1 MYKVYCNGGLVLPL
15 KRERQSFKQSS
26 HCDFLTFAIFRTLNL
41 NLIAKATNRQGREG
55 QEWAKCRTEK
65 KKKVKAAELTII
77 FQRLCEALKFWYLI
91 LVTKIVMRT
100 GNGTT
105 WIHCPDNDLMRMG
118 NGESITNSH
127 YDPEVVI
134 LWFCSD
140 AAKWR
145 MSDISWESARKSM
158 KMVTLCSLK
167 VMAECVSDEGVG
179 HRRGRRGI
187 QSMAFVCSVTI

>member
-1 MYKVYCNGGLVLPL
+1 MP
-15 KRERQSFKQSS
+15 Q
-26 HCDFLTFAIFRTLNL
+26 I
-41 NLIAKATNRQGREG
+41 GRG
-55 QEWAKCRTEK
+55 EK
-65 KKKVKAAELTII
+65 GRAEPNVEQKKKVKAPELTII
-77 FQRLCEALKFWYLI
+77 FQRLREALKFWYLI

-127 YDPEVVI
+127 YDPKVVI

-158 KMVTLCSLK
+158 KMVTLCGLK
-167 VMAECVSDEGVG
+167 VMAECFSDGGVG
-179 HRRGRRGI
+179 CGRGGGGCKAWSLSAERQNRNTFKGGMDANWKEKT
-187 QSMAFVCSVTI
+187 SR

>member
-1 MYKVYCNGGLVLPL
+1 MP
-15 KRERQSFKQSS
+15 RPQ
-26 HCDFLTFAIFRTLNL
+26 I
-41 NLIAKATNRQGREG
+41 GRGEKG
-55 QEWAKCRTEK
+55 KTESNAEQ
-65 KKKVKAAELTII
+65 KKKVKASELTII

-105 WIHCPDNDLMRMG
+105 WIHCPDNNLMRMG

-145 MSDISWESARKSM
+145 MSDISWESARESM
-158 KMVTLCSLK
+158 SMVTLCSLK
-167 VMAECVSDEGVG
+167 VMAECVSDEGVE

-187 QSMAFVCSVTI
+187 QSVAFVSWVTI